1 MGKAKEDIQTDLWK
15 MLNMGENLTEKQE
28 LRNLKF
34 YIETK
39 ISSMRTTR
47 QFFKVGSKNDEYCR
61 KWIETYQ
68 QMLSTISYYEH
79 EKENFRK
86 KYGD

>member
-1 MGKAKEDIQTDLWK
+1 MNEKKQDIQNYLWQ
-15 MLNMGENLTEKQE
+15 MLNINQNVAEKSE
-28 LRNLKF
+28 LKNLKF

-39 ISSMRTTR
+39 ITNMKTTR

-68 QMLSTISYYEH
+68 QMLSTISYYEY
-79 EKENFRK
+79 ERENFRK

>member
-1 MGKAKEDIQTDLWK
+1 MGKEKEDIQIDLWK

-39 ISSMRTTR
+39 ITSMNTTR

-68 QMLSTISYYEH
+68 QMLSTISYYEY

>member
-1 MGKAKEDIQTDLWK
+1 MGKEKEDIQTDLWK

-39 ISSMRTTR
+39 ITNMRTTR

-61 KWIETYQ
+61 EWIETYQ
-68 QMLSTISYYEH
+68 RMLSTISFYEQ

>member
-1 MGKAKEDIQTDLWK
+1 MAKEKEDIQTDLWK

-39 ISSMRTTR
+39 ITNMKTTR
-47 QFFKVGSKNDEYCR
+47 QFFKIGSKNDEYCR

-68 QMLSTISYYEH
+68 QMLSTISYYEY

>member
-1 MGKAKEDIQTDLWK
+1 MGKEKEDIQIDLWK

-39 ISSMRTTR
+39 MSSMKTTR
-47 QFFKVGSKNDEYCR
+47 QFFRVGSKNDEDCR
-61 KWIETYQ
+61 KWIEIYQ
-68 QMLSTISYYEH
+68 KMLSIISYYEY

>member
-1 MGKAKEDIQTDLWK
+1 MAKEKEDIQTDLWK

-39 ISSMRTTR
+39 ITSMKTTR
-47 QFFKVGSKNDEYCR
+47 QFFKTGSKNDEYCR

-68 QMLSTISYYEH
+68 QMLSTISYYEY

>member
-1 MGKAKEDIQTDLWK
+1 MSKEKEDITIDLWK

-39 ISSMRTTR
+39 ITSMRTTR
-47 QFFKVGSKNDEYCR
+47 SFFKEGSKNFEHCNH
-61 KWIETYQ
+61 WIELYM
-68 QMLSTISYYEH
+68 QMLSTISFYEQ

>member
-1 MGKAKEDIQTDLWK
+1 MGKEKEDIHIDLWK

-39 ISSMRTTR
+39 MSSMKTTR
-47 QFFKVGSKNDEYCR
+47 QFIRVGSKNDEDCR
-61 KWIETYQ
+61 KWIEIYQ
-68 QMLSTISYYEH
+68 KMLSIISYYEY
-79 EKENFRK
+79 EKEKFRK

>member
-1 MGKAKEDIQTDLWK
+1 MENAKYGRKSHRKAGTTKSKI
-15 MLNMGENLTEKQE
+15 
-28 LRNLKF
+28 
-34 YIETK
+34 TK
-39 ISSMRTTR
+39 ITSMKTTR
-47 QFFKVGSKNDEYCR
+47 QFFKTGSKNDEYCR

-68 QMLSTISYYEH
+68 QMLSTISYYEY

>member
-1 MGKAKEDIQTDLWK
+1 MSKEKEDITTDLWK

-39 ISSMRTTR
+39 ITNMKTTR
-47 QFFKVGSKNDEYCR
+47 QFFKIGSKNDEYCR

-68 QMLSTISYYEH
+68 QMLSTISYYEY